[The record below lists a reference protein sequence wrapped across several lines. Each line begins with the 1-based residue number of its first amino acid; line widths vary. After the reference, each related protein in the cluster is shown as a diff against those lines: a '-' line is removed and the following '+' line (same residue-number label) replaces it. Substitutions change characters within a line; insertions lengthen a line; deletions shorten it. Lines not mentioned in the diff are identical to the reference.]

1 LQGSSTAAQISHLCD
16 LLSQICAGSGEGAR
30 VLCAS
35 AGWEQLL
42 FSRIDRNDAFTED
55 GGNFPFAQR
64 GLEIQDLT
72 SAEIE
77 SLLARAESAFKL
89 DKMQSLVLA
98 WDAVRALSKTP
109 WASANLGRDR
119 AELWLRAL
127 ATWGGAMSWLGLF
140 GHSSGAAVMCTLASR
155 RIAAN
160 LDCAATKSGGPFA
173 QHSLLGGLASTYF
186 SLSKLVSTP
195 AAQKVTRLRGI
206 GYATAALNQ
215 AAGPRIRAGLLAVR
229 GPLWLSARSPT
240 GLLRGFRD
248 LHESVRLHR
257 SASHNAEADLGT
269 AASRIQLGAAYKE
282 LAKETFR
289 DPVSLRLAHWNLQSA
304 YEALDSVPDNANA
317 ERSDPGQRL
326 MCMKHLVETLV
337 LMRKESKA
345 HELWQQ
351 SMQCARLS
359 GVADQLRQLQA
370 IGTAAGWI
378 QA

>member
-1 LQGSSTAAQISHLCD
+1 
-16 LLSQICAGSGEGAR
+16 
-30 VLCAS
+30 
-35 AGWEQLL
+35 
-42 FSRIDRNDAFTED
+42 
-55 GGNFPFAQR
+55 
-64 GLEIQDLT
+64 
-72 SAEIE
+72 
-77 SLLARAESAFKL
+77 
-89 DKMQSLVLA
+89 
-98 WDAVRALSKTP
+98 
-109 WASANLGRDR
+109 
-119 AELWLRAL
+119 
-127 ATWGGAMSWLGLF
+127 
-140 GHSSGAAVMCTLASR
+140 
-155 RIAAN
+155 
-160 LDCAATKSGGPFA
+160 
-173 QHSLLGGLASTYF
+173 
-186 SLSKLVSTP
+186 
-195 AAQKVTRLRGI
+195 
-206 GYATAALNQ
+206 
-215 AAGPRIRAGLLAVR
+215 
-229 GPLWLSARSPT
+229 
-240 GLLRGFRD
+240 
-248 LHESVRLHR
+248 
-257 SASHNAEADLGT
+257 LGT